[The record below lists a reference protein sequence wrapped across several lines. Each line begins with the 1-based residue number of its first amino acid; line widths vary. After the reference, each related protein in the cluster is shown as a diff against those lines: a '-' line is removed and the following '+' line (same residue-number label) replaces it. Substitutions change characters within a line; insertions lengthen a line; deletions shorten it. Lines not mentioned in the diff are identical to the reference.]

1 MLKWFVPYH
10 PCHTIQIFTCIH
22 ARVIYLFIQ
31 KHDQII
37 QGIDI
42 IELIFTCYIIPF
54 SNHYSECCWKSSQQF
69 FSYIHGV
76 KKKLLMKYDDD
87 VCFLLDPR
95 CVGYLYNTSSLK
107 QHSTGR
113 PVAPLRHIILIPS
126 QTFLFLLLKA
136 ALYAE
141 NKQILIILYRL
152 TRPVLEPTIDLSRPV
167 Q

>member
-1 MLKWFVPYH
+1 MCLSGATGLPVECCFSELVLYKYPTQRGSNRKQISSSYFIYH

-54 SNHYSECCWKSSQQF
+54 SNHYSECCWKSSQQL

-76 KKKLLMKYDDD
+76 KKKT
-87 VCFLLDPR
+87 FNEIWWW
-95 CVGYLYNTSSLK
+95 YLFSV
-107 QHSTGR
+107 R
-113 PVAPLRHIILIPS
+113 P
-126 QTFLFLLLKA
+126 T
-136 ALYAE
+136 
-141 NKQILIILYRL
+141 QILLVRTL
-152 TRPVLEPTIDLSRPV
+152 KVFEGKKHNNLDLSTTLFIYC
-167 Q
+167 